1 MALFLSTFQK
11 KIDKK
16 GRVSVPSGFRTVLAG
31 EHFNGIVVYQS
42 FINPC
47 LEACG
52 MSRIEKLSE
61 RIDTLDPFSEEH
73 DAFAATILG
82 GSVQL
87 AFDGEGRVMLPES
100 LLQAAGIGEDVVF
113 VGKGKTFEIWKP
125 EDYTKHAEVARRIAL
140 EKRQHLRAPTGG
152 EGA

>member
-1 MALFLSTFQK
+1 MALFLSSFQK

-16 GRVSVPSGFRTVLAG
+16 GRVSVPSGFRTVLAA
-31 EHFNGIVVYQS
+31 ESFNGIIAYQS

-52 MSRIEKLSE
+52 MSRIETLSE

-100 LLQAAGIGEDVVF
+100 LLSAAGINEDVMF

-125 EDYTKHAEVARRIAL
+125 EDFAIHADAARKLAL
-140 EKRQHLRAPTGG
+140 QKRQHLRAPASG

>member
-1 MALFLSTFQK
+1 VALFLSSFPK

-16 GRVSVPSGFRTVLAG
+16 GRVSVPVQFRAALA
-31 EHFNGIVVYQS
+31 EESFNGVVLYAS

-47 LEACG
+47 LEGCS
-52 MSRIEKLSE
+52 MSRIEQLSD

-87 AFDGEGRVMLPES
+87 SFDGEGRITIPVE
-100 LLQAAGIGEDVVF
+100 LLEEMGIDEEVVF
-113 VGKGKTFEIWKP
+113 VGKGKTFELWNPAKFA
-125 EDYTKHAEVARRIAL
+125 EHAQASRKLALARRTML
-140 EKRQHLRAPTGG
+140 HAPKEGG
-152 EGA
+152 A

>member
-1 MALFLSTFQK
+1 MALFLSSFQK

-16 GRVSVPSGFRTVLAG
+16 GRVSVPSTFRAVLAP

-61 RIDTLDPFSEEH
+61 RIDALDPFSEEH

-87 AFDGEGRVMLPES
+87 AFDGEGRVMLPEH
-100 LLQAAGIGEDVVF
+100 LLEGAGIGEDVVF

-125 EDYTKHAEVARRIAL
+125 EDYAKHAEAARKIAL
-140 EKRQHLRAPTGG
+140 EKRQHLRAMPGG